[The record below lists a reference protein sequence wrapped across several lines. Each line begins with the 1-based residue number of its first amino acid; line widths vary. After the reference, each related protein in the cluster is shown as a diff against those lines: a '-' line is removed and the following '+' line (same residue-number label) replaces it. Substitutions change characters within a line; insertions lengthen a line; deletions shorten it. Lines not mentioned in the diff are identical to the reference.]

1 MTERHQGVT
10 GWQGS
15 LLRQLREE
23 RSMTRRQLAG
33 RIGVAVDTVGSWERS
48 ASSPRV
54 RHLLALAQQL
64 GVELTVLAPLPK
76 APTLRELRER
86 VGLTQG
92 ALAARL
98 GRNAG
103 GVARVE
109 HGDYWPRDSRRWC
122 EALAVDE
129 IDLRRAWEAS
139 RREAYS

>member
-15 LLRQLREE
+15 RLRQVREE

-54 RHLLALAQQL
+54 RHLLALAEQFSIDP
-64 GVELTVLAPLPK
+64 TALAPLPDT
-76 APTLRELRER
+76 PTLRELRER

-109 HGDYWPRDSRRWC
+109 HGDYWPRDSGPWC
-122 EALAVDE
+122 EALGVDE
-129 IDLRRAWEAS
+129 TELRRAWEAS
-139 RREAYS
+139 RREAYN